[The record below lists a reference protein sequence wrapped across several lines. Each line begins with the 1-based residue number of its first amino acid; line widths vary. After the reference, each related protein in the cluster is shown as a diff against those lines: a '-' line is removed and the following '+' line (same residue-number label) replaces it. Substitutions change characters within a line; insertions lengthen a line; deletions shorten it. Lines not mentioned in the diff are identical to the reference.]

1 MMLVVKDLRV
11 RQVVSCQLHSENPR
25 KLPNLAKNE
34 LLSKMNL
41 LVSSFAVSYTL
52 DTQWV
57 ALHLGASL
65 DFGKII
71 IVLCCT
77 ACILNTTLYICVLM
91 FTSQCCPITGKLF
104 FAYIVSHIQFQTV
117 IFFFTCSSDMI
128 CPVWPFWNHCKQR
141 FIKAGS
147 GLSQTVFLS

>member
-34 LLSKMNL
+34 LLSKMSL

-104 FAYIVSHIQFQTV
+104 FAYMVSHIQFQTV
-117 IFFFTCSSDMI
+117 IFFSLAVQIWYAQCDHFETTVNSGSS
-128 CPVWPFWNHCKQR
+128 KQAVGWVR
-141 FIKAGS
+141 LCF
-147 GLSQTVFLS
+147 

>member
-77 ACILNTTLYICVLM
+77 ACILNTTLYIFVLM

-117 IFFFTCSSDMI
+117 IFFFSLAVQIWYAQCDHFETTVNSGSS
-128 CPVWPFWNHCKQR
+128 KQAVGWVR
-141 FIKAGS
+141 LCF
-147 GLSQTVFLS
+147 

>member
-71 IVLCCT
+71 IVLYCT
-77 ACILNTTLYICVLM
+77 ACILNTTLYIFVLM

-117 IFFFTCSSDMI
+117 IFFSLAVQIWYAQCDHFETTVNSSSS
-128 CPVWPFWNHCKQR
+128 KQAVGWVR
-141 FIKAGS
+141 LCF
-147 GLSQTVFLS
+147 

>member
-117 IFFFTCSSDMI
+117 IFFSLAVQIWYAQCDHFETTVNSSSS
-128 CPVWPFWNHCKQR
+128 KQAVGWVR
-141 FIKAGS
+141 LCF
-147 GLSQTVFLS
+147 

>member
-34 LLSKMNL
+34 PLSKMNL

-65 DFGKII
+65 DFGKI

-104 FAYIVSHIQFQTV
+104 FAYMVSHIQFQTV
-117 IFFFTCSSDMI
+117 IFFSLAVQI
-128 CPVWPFWNHCKQR
+128 
-141 FIKAGS
+141 
-147 GLSQTVFLS
+147 

>member
-11 RQVVSCQLHSENPR
+11 RQVVSCQLHSQ
-25 KLPNLAKNE
+25 PNLAKNE

-117 IFFFTCSSDMI
+117 IFFSLAVQI
-128 CPVWPFWNHCKQR
+128 
-141 FIKAGS
+141 
-147 GLSQTVFLS
+147 

>member
-117 IFFFTCSSDMI
+117 IFFSLAVQIWYAQCDHFETTVNSGSS
-128 CPVWPFWNHCKQR
+128 KQAVGWVR
-141 FIKAGS
+141 LCF
-147 GLSQTVFLS
+147 

>member
-117 IFFFTCSSDMI
+117 IFFFSLAVQIWYAQCDHFETTVNSSSS
-128 CPVWPFWNHCKQR
+128 KQAVGWVR
-141 FIKAGS
+141 LCF
-147 GLSQTVFLS
+147 

>member
-104 FAYIVSHIQFQTV
+104 FAYMVSHIQFQTV
-117 IFFFTCSSDMI
+117 IFFSLAVQIWYAQCDHFETTVNSGSS
-128 CPVWPFWNHCKQR
+128 KQAVGWVR
-141 FIKAGS
+141 LCF
-147 GLSQTVFLS
+147 

>member
-91 FTSQCCPITGKLF
+91 FTSQCCPITGK
-104 FAYIVSHIQFQTV
+104 
-117 IFFFTCSSDMI
+117 
-128 CPVWPFWNHCKQR
+128 
-141 FIKAGS
+141 
-147 GLSQTVFLS
+147 

>member
-41 LVSSFAVSYTL
+41 LVTSFAVSYTL

-77 ACILNTTLYICVLM
+77 ACILNTTLYIFVLM

-117 IFFFTCSSDMI
+117 IFFSLAVQIWYAQCDHFETTVNSGSS
-128 CPVWPFWNHCKQR
+128 KQAVGWVR
-141 FIKAGS
+141 LCF
-147 GLSQTVFLS
+147 

>member
-77 ACILNTTLYICVLM
+77 ACILNTTLYIFVLM

-117 IFFFTCSSDMI
+117 IFFSLAVQIWYAQCDHFETTVNSSSS
-128 CPVWPFWNHCKQR
+128 KQAVGWVR
-141 FIKAGS
+141 LCF
-147 GLSQTVFLS
+147 

>member
-34 LLSKMNL
+34 LLSKMN

-117 IFFFTCSSDMI
+117 IFFFSLAVQIWYAQCDHFETTVNSGSS
-128 CPVWPFWNHCKQR
+128 KQAVGWVR
-141 FIKAGS
+141 LCF
-147 GLSQTVFLS
+147 